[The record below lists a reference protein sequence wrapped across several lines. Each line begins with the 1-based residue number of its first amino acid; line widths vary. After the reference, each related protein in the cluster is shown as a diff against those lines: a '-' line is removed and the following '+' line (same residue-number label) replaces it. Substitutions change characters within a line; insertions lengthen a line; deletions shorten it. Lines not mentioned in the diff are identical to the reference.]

1 MLRRL
6 LLAAVVCLLSGLLPR
21 PLALAGEPRD
31 GLARALDFTVT
42 LEGDGRYGAGVLA
55 DPQAGLVVTALHVV
69 DGMHAPRATFHDGTQ
84 APAHLLASDRAL
96 DLALL
101 SVPPTRGEKPR
112 LGDPARLR
120 PGDELYAI
128 GCPRRLPFSVARGI
142 VSYVGRVIDGVRWL
156 QTDLP
161 INVGDSG
168 GPVVDAQGEWLG
180 MTSFVLREGQ
190 GLSFAL
196 PVDEI
201 AHRFARRLA
210 LGPRS
215 ATAAPHRR

>member
-1 MLRRL
+1 MNRRL
-6 LLAAVVCLLSGLLPR
+6 VFVALSCLLLGWP
-21 PLALAGEPRD
+21 PCPFAVAGEPQE

-55 DPQAGLVVTALHVV
+55 DPRAGLVVTALHVV

-84 APAHLLASDRAL
+84 AAARLIASDRAL

-101 SVPPTRGEKPR
+101 SVPPTRGAKPR

-120 PGDELYAI
+120 PGDELFAI

-168 GPVVDAQGEWLG
+168 GPVVDAKGEWLG

-201 AHRFARRLA
+201 AHRFARRL
-210 LGPRS
+210 G
-215 ATAAPHRR
+215 RRDSRAER